1 MPATLRHAIFVVV
14 TLAAAVLLWGCDSAG
29 PTAQE
34 EPEETENEPEPALTL
49 LGETQREGIRLDWE
63 GENLGDKDYFRV
75 YRGTEAGFDTSG
87 AAIADT
93 SVTALVDVGH
103 TPSAEYYYRVGA
115 FDEKDGPIVLS
126 DEERTLSPP
135 GEPTGLEGEGQF
147 YRSALWWEPAEG
159 AEGGYRVYRSRAP
172 FSSPSEAEQ
181 IGSAQ
186 EASFT
191 DSTALDGIN
200 YTYRV
205 ATVGPEGD
213 EGTLSPRA
221 QVTPSFEGNPL
232 EGKRLVESV
241 CADCHAATDG
251 WDLAAFEFPDTTIHR
266 RGTDHVT
273 EQEVQDI
280 IRFIES
286 KDEGLPEGVGNEESD
301 LPPFQ
306 PGGEVL
312 GSDKEFAMELFGQD
326 QWPEDLT
333 EEELL
338 SVNPRELPVP
348 LEMPRWSVEKND
360 QDWIAERPLPE
371 HVRTESGFQSALSQ
385 YRETRSEE
393 DLVRTVR
400 AFHSART
407 AGERHPGE
415 HGNTGREAFF
425 ESFEM
430 YRWLSTLIGT
440 HHLRS
445 GNADLPGQVDG
456 RPVEG
461 RHFGMTN
468 PWWRVGD
475 IMRRFDAFR
484 DDEPDEAL
492 KIAARWFYLAWSFRQ
507 DVPGHEQKYMVDAL
521 TQGFGLGRVAAFGLA
536 YGAVASRP
544 NNHHIYTDL
553 YAVER
558 AQKSWQGN
566 LTIFLLEH
574 LIGRWKSGDTIEHDR
589 QRGYARDAVQEG
601 IDRVLNSNS
610 QIPDS
615 KREKIRDLQD
625 ELLSLMSEEQG

>member
-1 MPATLRHAIFVVV
+1 MPATLRHAIFVVF
-14 TLAAAVLLWGCDSAG
+14 TLAVAFVLYGCDSAG
-29 PTAQE
+29 PTVQE
-34 EPEETENEPEPALTL
+34 EPEEPESEPEPALTL
-49 LGETQREGIRLDWE
+49 LSETQREGIRLDWE
-63 GENLGDKDYFRV
+63 GENLEDKDYFRV
-75 YRGTEAGFDTSG
+75 YRGAEAGFDTSG
-87 AAIADT
+87 AAIVDT
-93 SVTALVDVGH
+93 SRTSLVDAGLA
-103 TPSAEYYYRVGA
+103 PSAEHYYRVGA
-115 FDEKDGPIVLS
+115 FGEEDTLLVLS
-126 DEERTLSPP
+126 GEERALSPP
-135 GEPTGLEGEGQF
+135 EKPTGLEGQGEF
-147 YRSALWWEPAEG
+147 YRSALQWEPAEG
-159 AEGGYRVYRSRAP
+159 AKGGYHVYRSREP
-172 FSSPSEAEQ
+172 FSSSSEAEQ
-181 IGSAQ
+181 IGSA
-186 EASFT
+186 EKASFT

-205 ATVGPEGD
+205 AAVGPEED
-213 EGTLSPRA
+213 EGTLSPGVE
-221 QVTPSFEGNPL
+221 VTPSFEGDPL
-232 EGKRLVESV
+232 KGEKLVESV

-251 WDLAAFEFPDTTIHR
+251 WDLAAFGFPDTTIHR
-266 RGTDHVT
+266 RGTGHVT

-280 IRFIES
+280 IRFVES
-286 KDEGLPEGVGNEESD
+286 KDEDLPEGVGNGESD
-301 LPPFQ
+301 RAPFQ
-306 PGGEVL
+306 PGGRVL
-312 GSDKEFAMELFGQD
+312 DSDKEFAMELFAQD

-338 SVNPRELPVP
+338 SIDPRELPVP
-348 LEMPRWSVEKND
+348 LEMPRWSVEKKD
-360 QDWIAERPLPE
+360 QDWISERPLPE
-371 HVRTESGFQSALSQ
+371 HIRTESDFQSALSQ
-385 YRETRSEE
+385 YRQTQSDE

-400 AFHSART
+400 AFDNALT
-407 AGERHPGE
+407 EGEQFPGE

-440 HHLRS
+440 HYLRS
-445 GNADLPGQVDG
+445 GSSDLPERVDG
-456 RPVEG
+456 QPVEE
-461 RHFGMTN
+461 RYFGMSN